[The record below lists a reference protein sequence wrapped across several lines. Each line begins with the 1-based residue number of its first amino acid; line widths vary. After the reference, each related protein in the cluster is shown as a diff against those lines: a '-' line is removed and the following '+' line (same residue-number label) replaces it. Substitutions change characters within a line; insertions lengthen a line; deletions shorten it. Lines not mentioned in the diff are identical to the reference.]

1 MTRQGV
7 QSSVGQKLGN
17 IGRIAWRE
25 MCQLTAHPVLIF
37 CMVGAPLICL
47 IFFISLMRDGLPTNL
62 PIAVVDQDQ
71 SATSRNLIRQLDAF
85 EQTQVVFQTRSFDE
99 ARREMQAGNVYG
111 IFYIPANFTVEAAS
125 GKQPTLSFYTNGTYL
140 IAASLLFRDMKTMSV
155 LAGAAVGLQT
165 GQAKGFTEAQIMGQ
179 LQPIVIDTHPIG
191 NPWLNY
197 SVYLNNTLLPGV
209 IQLMVF
215 LVTVFSIGMEIKY
228 ATARQWLGMGND
240 SIAVALLGKL
250 FPHTIIFT
258 LMGFLYCAVLYGFN
272 AFPLHSGWGPMLA
285 AMFLLVLASQAM
297 GVFMIGVLPTP
308 RLGLSFA
315 SLFGMISFSIV
326 GFSYP
331 VLSMDPTL
339 QGLTLLFPLRHY
351 FLIYIDQA
359 LNGRDLFYTWVEY
372 AWLLGFLILPFLI
385 ARNLKKALL
394 YFKYLP

>member
-47 IFFISLMRDGLPTNL
+47 IFFISLMHDGLPTDL